1 MFVSISYDYKRV
13 KRESLIQ
20 VKYVKRLDGAAGHCA
35 NIIFANAIQE
45 TPYGWGTILASITC
59 SIFNPALAPSAT

>member
-13 KRESLIQ
+13 KRESLIL

-45 TPYGWGTILASITC
+45 TP
-59 SIFNPALAPSAT
+59 